1 MKRFVVLALLAVIVL
16 SSCSL
21 SGDKV
26 VAVVGGKKI
35 SPQELY
41 RYIPPNQFNDLSP
54 DDKKAQVEKVV
65 DDYLAYLYLDENGV
79 WENEDV
85 SWENRVWEIRELAN
99 GAFQSLIINKIM
111 TKDVLLKEYEKR
123 KKELNVSH
131 ILIAYNTA
139 SRKLNDRSKEEA
151 LELVSALE
159 DSVTADNFTKIA
171 MKYSDDASKEEN
183 AGNLGWGGSGYW
195 VEPFEN
201 AAYKLKPGEISEPV
215 ETGFGYH
222 IIKLNEQREVNVDP
236 FEYVEPEIRDVLFN
250 RWRIKFARREDI
262 VYDSLRATNNLVYDD
277 EAIADFSERFVRLS
291 KNVFYS
297 DQFSAFDIL
306 DVFED
311 TLVLAHLGDR
321 PVDKAWLYKFLKLN
335 SLQRPGRFLSE
346 ENVRGFIE
354 KNMMGDWLYQA
365 ALGLGL
371 DKTKDFLDTKSV
383 FLAQKSMP
391 LFDKLYVYEQINPSK
406 QELRDFY
413 EENKEDLYLLEPRVS
428 VKEVL
433 LEDSLFAVEI
443 LNRARSGESM
453 SSLAEEYSIRNYGK
467 KNKGLIPAV
476 KKNQYGE
483 MSLAAFNMKDGEIDG
498 PFKVGEYYSVI
509 QRIEY
514 IPGKSRPYDDVS
526 YRILID
532 YRNKFAP
539 DKKEEQ
545 MTMLRNKY
553 SVRINPS
560 FLE

>member
-1 MKRFVVLALLAVIVL
+1 
-16 SSCSL
+16 
-21 SGDKV
+21 
-26 VAVVGGKKI
+26 
-35 SPQELY
+35 
-41 RYIPPNQFNDLSP
+41 
-54 DDKKAQVEKVV
+54 
-65 DDYLAYLYLDENGV
+65 
-79 WENEDV
+79 
-85 SWENRVWEIRELAN
+85 
-99 GAFQSLIINKIM
+99 
-111 TKDVLLKEYEKR
+111 
-123 KKELNVSH
+123 
-131 ILIAYNTA
+131 
-139 SRKLNDRSKEEA
+139 
-151 LELVSALE
+151 
-159 DSVTADNFTKIA
+159 
-171 MKYSDDASKEEN
+171 
-183 AGNLGWGGSGYW
+183 
-195 VEPFEN
+195 
-201 AAYKLKPGEISEPV
+201 
-215 ETGFGYH
+215 
-222 IIKLNEQREVNVDP
+222 
-236 FEYVEPEIRDVLFN
+236 
-250 RWRIKFARREDI
+250 
-262 VYDSLRATNNLVYDD
+262 VYDD

-291 KNVFYS
+291 NNVFYS

-371 DKTKDFLDTKSV
+371 DKTKDFLNTKSV

-443 LNRARSGESM
+443 LNRARAGESM

-467 KNKGLIPAV
+467 KNKGVIPAV

-514 IPGKSRPYDDVS
+514 IPGKSRPYEDVS

-560 FLE
+560 FIE